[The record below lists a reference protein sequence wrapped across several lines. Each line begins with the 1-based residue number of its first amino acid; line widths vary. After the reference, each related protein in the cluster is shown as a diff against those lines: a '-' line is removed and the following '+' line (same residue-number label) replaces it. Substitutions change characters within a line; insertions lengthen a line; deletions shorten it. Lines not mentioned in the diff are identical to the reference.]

1 MKQLKNILLTGFLA
15 LLAFA
20 ACTEDK
26 LIDEQPMETGTV
38 SISFSTEGVETKAID
53 AGGNYEYATAEEL
66 NINEIFVSIFKKEG
80 NEWKYLTS
88 KSGTLGDGSFVGEQ
102 SPGSFKLTGLTL
114 PLNTDLKVVAIA
126 NPLAGKAASYAE
138 MDYNTLSA
146 EKVAYSATL
155 GGEGYYTFDPKTL
168 IKVGEQD
175 MRFTANNGAISGGED
190 VHLKQLAAKV
200 QLSLAVEVPSSKLPP
215 KPDEEGLVFG
225 DYDAGEIVPLFNKNN
240 MQSANDLNDP
250 MIVKNIKGS
259 FVIKRKSE
267 WGDDTNPVIAT
278 AYNASGLSLIH
289 I

>member
-38 SISFSTEGVETKAID
+38 SISFSMEGVETKAID
-53 AGGNYEYATAEEL
+53 AEGNYEYATAEEL

-88 KSGTLGDGSFVGEQ
+88 KSGTLGDGSFVGDQ
-102 SPGSFKLTGLTL
+102 SSGSFKLTGLTL

-126 NPLAGKAASYAE
+126 NPLAGTASYAE

-200 QLSLAVEVPSSKLPP
+200 GLDLKVDLP
-215 KPDEEGLVFG
+215 KMEG
-225 DYDAGEIVPLFNKNN
+225 
-240 MQSANDLNDP
+240 STTT
-250 MIVKNIKGS
+250 
-259 FVIKRKSE
+259 SE
-267 WGDDTNPVIAT
+267 WMLDGYSLDDIIDK
-278 AYNASGLSLIH
+278 LSKK
-289 I
+289 